1 MGVDPG
7 TRYAGIGVVDLEGST
22 FQFVDG
28 TRVSLGTGEIAG
40 RLASLQDEVEGA
52 IAKFSPEL
60 LVIESGYV
68 GPSARSALRLGEAR
82 GVVLAAAWRAG
93 LRVVEVAPAT
103 AKRAVTGNGQAG
115 KAQVA
120 AMVGAMLDLPE
131 EVVGSDDVT
140 DALALAVAGA
150 PNPLEAMR

>member
-7 TRYAGIGVVDLEGST
+7 TRTAGIGVVDLDGST
-22 FQFVDG
+22 FRFVEG
-28 TRVSLGTGEIAG
+28 IEVSLGAGEVAG
-40 RLASLQDEVEGA
+40 RLASLLAEVEGA
-52 IAKFSPEL
+52 IAKFSPDR
-60 LVIESGYV
+60 LVVETGFF

-93 LRVVEVAPAT
+93 IRVIEVAPAA

-120 AMVGAMLDLPE
+120 AMIGTMLELPDE
-131 EVVGSDDVT
+131 LAGSDDVT
-140 DALALAVAGA
+140 DALSLAVAGA
-150 PNPLEAMR
+150 PNPLEALL